1 MSNKS
6 WLFFCSILVFIVV
19 LFSASFAEVVLYDN
33 IGITREEIKITVETR
48 GRYFSKGGEVVR
60 FTAEG
65 KAIGNALSGGDGF
78 AYKSFIP
85 KKTGINLISVRF
97 GKDNDTGIILSLRKG
112 SRIVFVDVEGS
123 LLAASFSRKPIE
135 TGRKAIENIIKKYPV
150 VYLHS
155 GTLGTKSIK
164 QWLKKNKFPE
174 SVVMSWDSGA
184 LYRDLKK
191 KGFRI
196 KAIIGSQAVIE
207 SATEDKPLAFSF
219 DEFEGAVHVKDWK
232 EIEKRLK

>member
-1 MSNKS
+1 M
-6 WLFFCSILVFIVV
+6 
-19 LFSASFAEVVLYDN
+19 FSASFAEVVVYDN
-33 IGITREEIKITVETR
+33 IGLTREEIKIAVETK
-48 GRYFSKGGEVVR
+48 GRYFSKGGEVVN

-65 KAIGNALSGGDGF
+65 KSIGNSLSGGDGF

-85 KKTGINLISVRF
+85 KKTGINLINVRY
-97 GKDNDTGIILSLRKG
+97 GKDEDTAIILSLRRG

-123 LLAASFSRKPIE
+123 LLADAFSKKPIE
-135 TGRKAIENIIKKYPV
+135 KGRKAITNIINKYPV

-174 SVVMSWDSGA
+174 SVVMSWDTGA
-184 LYRDLKK
+184 LYRDLSK
-191 KGFRI
+191 KGFKI

-207 SATEDKPLAFSF
+207 SATEFKPLAFSF
-219 DEFEGAVHVKDWK
+219 DEFEGAEHIKDWK
-232 EIEKRLK
+232 EIEERLK